1 MRKLFLFLMA
11 VLTCSVSVMAQ
22 NRTITGTVLDAT
34 NDEPLIGA
42 TIIPNGG
49 GHGTQADIDGNF
61 TISVPANVKNAVVS
75 CVGYS
80 PRTVELQDGM
90 VVHLNASASEL
101 DGVIVVAYGNANKES
116 LTGSVAVVGA
126 KDIEDRPV
134 TSATSVLEGNAP
146 GVQVNSTV
154 GQPGSDPSIRIRGF
168 GSVNSSNAPITV
180 VDGIVFNGSIA
191 DLNPADIE
199 SISVLKDAA
208 SAALYGNKAANGVIL
223 ITTKRAKQAGK
234 VEVTLSV
241 RQGMYNRGLPEYNRL
256 AADQWMEAQLV
267 GAANYG
273 VSSGLFPTFEQSLED
288 ARINF
293 IDVYAKN
300 NIYNL
305 PNDQIFDENGKLVA
319 QIKPGYTDLDWWDA
333 VSRQGYRQE
342 YNINAAAAAEK
353 YSIFA
358 SVGYLKEQGYLLR
371 TDFERFN
378 GRVNATFNPTSY
390 FKFGLNLNATAQNSE
405 VGQFDSVDA
414 AINPFLTMFTAPI
427 YPYYAHEAD
436 EYGTIRTDEFGNPMW
451 NLTAQYLSNRNV
463 AYELRK
469 NFTNYRYD
477 SIDATL
483 FGTAILPYGF
493 ELTVRGNL
501 SRYNQTANEYSNK
514 EIGDAA
520 PKGSITQ
527 EFSFANSHVFMQQL
541 TWSQDYGLHHV
552 DVLLG
557 HENSDYYSD
566 NSYIVNNT
574 QTFDDNYT
582 LSNFTVNMAAQGG
595 EVEDKTESYLTRA
608 RYNFNQK
615 YFAEASFRRDGS
627 SRFHPDSRWG
637 NFWSVGG
644 SWIISRENFMQHP
657 NLSWINY
664 LKLRAAYGTVG
675 NNAGASAYA
684 YWDLYAMGT
693 KYTEQTILYR
703 AQIAD
708 PSIKWETTKSFDI
721 GLEGTLFNDR
731 LNFAVC
737 YFDKRSTDLLFAVPL
752 PLSAGSSIW
761 GGLNESVTRNIGSV
775 SNRGWE
781 LSFSGD
787 IIRNRDFYWSASI
800 DATFLKNKIVS
811 LPGGRD
817 IESGLQCLAEG
828 RSIYEYYTYQYVG
841 VDQMTG
847 RALYYMD
854 QDNQSVI
861 DKAAENEELVTI
873 NGVNYTTN
881 VSNAQKVW
889 SGSAIP
895 TVYGSFG
902 TNLSWKGIN
911 LGLLFTYS
919 LGGKTYDSNYASLM
933 ATSALGLGAL
943 HEDILK
949 SWNGVPEGMTEES
962 PNRIDPNGIP
972 AIDYY
977 NSTYD
982 NASSSRWLTNS
993 SYLVFKNLNISYDLP
1008 AKWIKA
1014 LKMQGLNLGVSI
1026 DNLFTVTHRTGMN
1039 PQQSYSGGQSAYF
1052 VTPRVFSFQ
1061 LTAKF

>member
-11 VLTCSVSVMAQ
+11 VLACSVSVVAQ
-22 NRTITGTVLDAT
+22 NRTISGTVLDAT

-42 TIIPNGG
+42 SIVPQGG
-49 GHGTQADIDGNF
+49 GQGTQADIDGNF

-75 CVGYS
+75 CIGYS
-80 PRTVELQDGM
+80 PRTVELKDGM

-101 DGVIVVAYGNANKES
+101 DDVIVVAYGNANKES

-154 GQPGSDPSIRIRGF
+154 GQPGTDPSIRIRGF
-168 GSVNSSNAPITV
+168 GSVNSSNAPIYV

-191 DLNPADIE
+191 DLNPTDIE

-241 RQGMYNRGLPEYNRL
+241 RQGMYNRGLPEYDRL
-256 AADQWMEAQLV
+256 GADQWMETQLR
-267 GAANYG
+267 GAANYEYTA
-273 VSSGLFPTFEQSLED
+273 GLHATYDESLT
-288 ARINF
+288 AVRKTF

-300 NIYNL
+300 NIYDAA
-305 PNDQIFDENGKLVA
+305 NDALFDENGKLVA
-319 QIKPGYTDLDWWDA
+319 KMLPGYTDLDWWDA

-342 YNINAAAAAEK
+342 YNINAAAASEK
-353 YSIFA
+353 YSLFA

-378 GRVNATFNPTSY
+378 GRVNAQFNPTSY
-390 FKFGLNLNATAQNSE
+390 FKFGFNLNATAQNSE

-427 YPYYAHEAD
+427 YPYYSHD
-436 EYGTIRTDEFGNPMW
+436 ENGDIIMENGEPKW

-469 NFTNYRYD
+469 NFSNYRYD
-477 SIDATL
+477 SVDATL

-501 SRYNQTANEYSNK
+501 TRYNQTGNEYRNK

-527 EFSFANSHVFMQQL
+527 NFAFANSHVFMQQL
-541 TWSQDYGLHHV
+541 TWNQDYGLHHV

-557 HENSDYYSD
+557 HENSDYMTES
-566 NSYIVNNT
+566 SYIVNDT
-574 QTFDDNYT
+574 QTFPDNYT
-582 LSNFTVNMAAQGG
+582 LSNFTVNMATSGSFA
-595 EVEDKTESYLTRA
+595 EDKTESYLSRA
-608 RYNFNQK
+608 RYNYNQK

-657 NLSWINY
+657 DLSWINY

-693 KYTEQTILYR
+693 TYSEQTILYR

-708 PSIKWETTKSFDI
+708 PSIKWETTKSFDV

-761 GGLNESVTRNIGSV
+761 GGLNESITSNIGSV

-800 DATFLKNKIVS
+800 DATFLDNKIVS

-817 IESGLQCLAEG
+817 IESGLQCLSEG
-828 RSIYEYYTYQYVG
+828 HSIYEYYTYQFAG

-847 RALYYMD
+847 RSLYYI
-854 QDNQSVI
+854 NSEASNYETLCET
-861 DKAAENEELVTI
+861 AAANGELVEI
-873 NGVNYTTN
+873 NDKMYTTN
-881 VSNAQKVW
+881 IANATKEW
-889 SGSAIP
+889 CGTAIP

-911 LGLLFTYS
+911 LGVLFTYS
-919 LGGKTYDSNYASLM
+919 IGGKTYDSNYASLM
-933 ATSALGLGAL
+933 STSALGLSAL

-949 SWNGVPEGMTEES
+949 AWTEVPAGMTEES

-972 AIDYY
+972 AVDFY
-977 NSTYD
+977 NSSYD
-982 NASSSRWLTNS
+982 NASSSRWLTDA
-993 SYLVFKNLNISYDLP
+993 SYLVFKNLNVSYDLP
-1008 AKWIKA
+1008 AKWMKA
-1014 LKMQGLNLGVSI
+1014 LKMQGLNIGVSI
-1026 DNLFTVTHRTGMN
+1026 DNLFTVTARKGMN

>member
-1 MRKLFLFLMA
+1 MA
-11 VLTCSVSVMAQ
+11 VLACSWSAVAQ
-22 NRTITGTVLDAT
+22 NRTISGTVLDAT

-42 TIIPNGG
+42 TIIPQGG
-49 GHGTQADIDGNF
+49 GQGTQADIDGNF
-61 TISVPANVKNAVVS
+61 TISVPANVKTAIVS

-80 PRTVELQDGM
+80 PKTVELSNGM
-90 VVHLNASASEL
+90 TVHLHASASEL
-101 DGVIVVAYGNANKES
+101 DDVIVVAYGNANKES

-154 GQPGSDPSIRIRGF
+154 GQPGSDPAIRIRGF
-168 GSVNSSNAPITV
+168 GSVNSSNAPIYV
-180 VDGIVFNGSIA
+180 VDGIIFNGSIA
-191 DLNPADIE
+191 DLNPSDIE
-199 SISVLKDAA
+199 SMSVLKDAA
-208 SAALYGNKAANGVIL
+208 SAALYGNKASNGVIL
-223 ITTKRAKQAGK
+223 ITTKRAKQSGK

-241 RQGMYNRGLPEYNRL
+241 RQGMYNRGISEYNRL
-256 AADQWMEAQLV
+256 APNDWMESQLQ

-273 VSSGLFPTFEQSLED
+273 VTIGRFADYATSMDYYRTIFVSDF
-288 ARINF
+288 
-293 IDVYAKN
+293 AKN
-300 NIYNL
+300 NIYNVDGAEL
-305 PNDQIFDENGKLVA
+305 FDANGKIVEGARIL
-319 QIKPGYTDLDWWDA
+319 PGYTDLDWWDA

-342 YNINAAAAAEK
+342 YNINAAAASEK
-353 YSIFA
+353 FSIFA

-371 TDFERFN
+371 TDFERFS

-390 FKFGLNLNATAQNSE
+390 FKFGLNLNASAQNSE

-427 YPYYAHEAD
+427 YPYYAHNAD
-436 EYGTIRTDEFGNPMW
+436 GSIVLDENGEPKY
-451 NLTAQYLSNRNV
+451 NLTAGYLGNRNV

-469 NFTNYRYD
+469 NYTNYKYD
-477 SIDATL
+477 TIDATL
-483 FGTAILPYGF
+483 YGTAVLPYGF

-501 SRYNQTANEYSNK
+501 NRASTTSNSYSNK

-520 PKGSITQ
+520 PKGSLTQ
-527 EFSFANSHVFMQQL
+527 NFGTVNYHTFMQNL
-541 TWSQDYGLHHV
+541 TWNQDYGLHHV

-557 HENSDYYSD
+557 HENSDYMSE
-566 NSYIVNNT
+566 STYIVNDT
-574 QTFDDNYT
+574 QTFEDNYL
-582 LSNFTVNMAAQGG
+582 LSNFTVNMATSGSMG
-595 EVEDKTESYLTRA
+595 EDKTESYLSRA

-615 YFAEASFRRDGS
+615 YFGEVSFRRDGS
-627 SRFHPDSRWG
+627 SRFAKDHRWG

-644 SWIISRENFMQHP
+644 SWIISREKFMQHP

-684 YWDLYAMGT
+684 YWSLYAMGT
-693 KYTEQTILYR
+693 TYSDHTILYR
-703 AQIAD
+703 AQIAAD
-708 PSIKWETTKSFDI
+708 DIKWETTKSFDV

-731 LNFAVC
+731 LNFSVC

-752 PLSAGSSIW
+752 PLSAGSTIW
-761 GGLNESVTRNIGSV
+761 GGLNESITRNIGSV

-787 IIRNRDFYWSASI
+787 IIRNRDFSWTASI
-800 DATFLKNKIVS
+800 DATFLKNKVVT
-811 LPGGRD
+811 LPGGEP
-817 IESGLQCLAEG
+817 IESGLQCVAEG
-828 RSIYEYYTYQYVG
+828 HSIYEFYTYKFVG

-847 RALYYMD
+847 RSLYYI
-854 QDNQSVI
+854 NP
-861 DKAAENEELVTI
+861 DKEYDYLRAQAKEAGELVTI
-873 NGVNYTTN
+873 NGVDYTTN
-881 VSNAQKVW
+881 VSNATKEW
-889 SGSAIP
+889 CGSAIP

-911 LGLLFTYS
+911 FGVLFTYS

-933 ATSALGLGAL
+933 STSASTSGLSAL

-949 SWNGVPEGMTEES
+949 SWTGVPEGMTETS
-962 PNRIDPNGIP
+962 ANRIDPEGVP
-972 AIDYY
+972 AIDFA
-977 NSTYD
+977 NSQYD
-982 NASSSRWLTNS
+982 NGTSSRWLTNS
-993 SYLVFKNLNISYDLP
+993 SYLVFKNLNVSYDLP
-1008 AKWIKA
+1008 TKWTNAMK
-1014 LKMQGLNLGVSI
+1014 LQGLNIGMSI
-1026 DNLFTVTHRTGMN
+1026 DNLVTITHRTGMN
-1039 PQQSYSGGQSAYF
+1039 PQQSWAGGQSAYF